1 MTRLMQALSI
11 KPGESRMAALMIGIM
26 LFTAMGASLGGTGIE
41 ALFFAR
47 FGVEYL
53 PYMFVGLGITSMIMS
68 FGLSAALGSI
78 PRRALYISIP
88 LLISV
93 ILIVARLA
101 LFTKLSWLYPALW
114 IGKEIL
120 NFLTGILIWGI
131 AGVVCDTRQAKRLFP
146 LFNASRILG
155 QVVGGFATGSL
166 VNLLG
171 VENLLL
177 VWAGTLLLAFLFSR
191 AILGNHTI
199 AAPTLTSRQK
209 QPPLIQEMQR

>member
-1 MTRLMQALSI
+1 MTRFTQALSI
-11 KPGESRMAALMIGIM
+11 RYGESRMASLVIGVM
-26 LFTAMGASLGGTGIE
+26 LFTAMGAALGGTGIE

-53 PYMFVGLGITSMIMS
+53 PYLFVGLGITSMIMS

-101 LFTKLSWLYPALW
+101 LFTRLSWLYPALW
-114 IGKEIL
+114 LGKEIL
-120 NFLTGILIWGI
+120 NFLIGILVWGI

-155 QVVGGFATGSL
+155 QVIGGFVTGAL
-166 VNLLG
+166 VTYLG

-177 VWAGTLLLAFLFSR
+177 VWAATLLLAFVLSR
-191 AILGNHTI
+191 ALLHNQQL
-199 AAPTLTSRQK
+199 PLTAQ
-209 QPPLIQEMQR
+209 